1 MKQVIRKGFQER
13 KDLSKDLEVRESA
26 KQIAGRRALEAE
38 GEARAKK
45 LRQERAQYVPG
56 TTSRLV

>member
-1 MKQVIRKGFQER
+1 MSE
-13 KDLSKDLEVRESA
+13 DLEMRELA